1 MIINR
6 LILKNFGK
14 FQGKEI
20 ELKEGINI
28 LFGEN
33 ESGKSTIHVFLQSML
48 FGMKRGRG
56 KASKTDIYSRY
67 MPWEN
72 GNWYEGSMVFTCGE
86 RTFRLERGFGKFAKA
101 PILVCKTDGEMLS
114 VEHGDLDMLLGG
126 VTENV
131 YENTVSVGQAKSRT
145 EEGLLKEIRDY
156 LSEFQGTGD
165 FRFHPEQAVEILKK
179 RRKELEQKE
188 REALAEKEKQERE
201 SALKIHL
208 EEEEIENIQR
218 KLKEKLSGDASARE
232 VQERGKGK
240 IILLAILLL
249 VGAVLGVW
257 VWKSPIMAI
266 VLPLLLLGMYFGL
279 SYLLSQKRK
288 REQQAAK
295 KAKTEERRRLLK
307 ESLQE
312 RQMKL
317 ENLKEAA
324 AERKHDYDTIEKIR
338 KEIQAVSIAGAK
350 IKEAAGNLQKLTGQ
364 KLQDEISEIFAQI
377 TGGKYKRV
385 LLTENFEIY
394 LDTGEKYL
402 QLYQVSYGTAEQ
414 VYLALRLACGTILC
428 QEEELPL
435 ILDETFAMYDEKR
448 LIQALKYISQR
459 KSQVILFSSNKREI
473 QALEKA
479 GIPFSLSKLS

>member
-126 VTENV
+126 ITENV

-232 VQERGKGK
+232 VRERGKGK

-266 VLPLLLLGMYFGL
+266 VLSLLLFGMYFGL

-295 KAKTEERRRLLK
+295 KAKTEERRRFLK

-317 ENLKEAA
+317 ENLKEEA
-324 AERKHDYDTIEKIR
+324 AERKYDYDTIEKIR

-377 TGGKYKRV
+377 TEGKYKRV

-414 VYLALRLACGTILC
+414 IYLALRLACGTILC

>member
-126 VTENV
+126 ITENV

-232 VQERGKGK
+232 VRERGKGK

-266 VLPLLLLGMYFGL
+266 VLSLLLFGMYFGL

-338 KEIQAVSIAGAK
+338 KEIQAVSIAEAK

>member
-48 FGMKRGRG
+48 FGMKRGKG

-101 PILVCKTDGEMLS
+101 PTLVCETDGEMLS

-188 REALAEKEKQERE
+188 RKALAEKETQERE

-218 KLKEKLSGDASARE
+218 KLKEKLSGDASVRE
-232 VQERGKGK
+232 VRERGKGK

-249 VGAVLGVW
+249 AGAVLGVW
-257 VWKSPIMAI
+257 VWKNPIMAI

-288 REQQAAK
+288 RDQQAAK
-295 KAKTEERRRLLK
+295 KAKTEERRTLLK

-312 RQMKL
+312 RRMKL
-317 ENLKEAA
+317 ENLKEEA
-324 AERKHDYDTIEKIR
+324 AERKHNYDTIEKIR
-338 KEIQAVSIAGAK
+338 KEIQAVSIAEAK

-414 VYLALRLACGTILC
+414 VYLALRLACTTILC

-435 ILDETFAMYDEKR
+435 IFDETFAMYDEKR

>member
-126 VTENV
+126 ITENV

-232 VQERGKGK
+232 VRERGKGK

-317 ENLKEAA
+317 ENLKEEA

-414 VYLALRLACGTILC
+414 VYLALRLACSTILC

>member
-126 VTENV
+126 ITENV

-232 VQERGKGK
+232 VRERGKGK

-266 VLPLLLLGMYFGL
+266 VLPLLLFGMYFGL

-317 ENLKEAA
+317 ENLKEEA

-338 KEIQAVSIAGAK
+338 KEIQAVSIAEAK

-479 GIPFSLSKLS
+479 GIPFYLSKLS

>member
-126 VTENV
+126 ITENV

-317 ENLKEAA
+317 ENLKEEA

>member
-126 VTENV
+126 ITENV

-266 VLPLLLLGMYFGL
+266 VLPLLLFGMYFGL

-317 ENLKEAA
+317 ENLKEEA

>member
-28 LFGEN
+28 LLGEN

-56 KASKTDIYSRY
+56 KASKTDTYSRY

-72 GNWYEGSMVFTCGE
+72 GNWYEGSMVFTCGK
-86 RTFRLERGFGKFAKA
+86 RKFRLERGFGKFAKV
-101 PILVCKTDGEMLS
+101 PTLICETDGEMLS

-131 YENTVSVGQAKSRT
+131 YENTVSIGQAKSRT

-188 REALAEKEKQERE
+188 REILLEKEKLEWE
-201 SALKIHL
+201 IISKIHH
-208 EEEEIENIQR
+208 EEEEIENVRR
-218 KLKEKLSGDASARE
+218 KLKERSTGE
-232 VQERGKGK
+232 VPVKEERNTGKGRFF
-240 IILLAILLL
+240 LLAALLAA
-249 VGAVLGVW
+249 GAALGTL
-257 VWKSPIMAI
+257 VWKSMIMAI
-266 VLPLLLLGMYFGL
+266 VLPLLLYMLYSGL
-279 SYLLSQKRK
+279 SKLLLQKK
-288 REQQAAK
+288 QQKQRTEK
-295 KAKTEERRRLLK
+295 KVKTEERRKILA

-312 RQMKL
+312 RQMKI
-317 ENLKEAA
+317 ENLKEEA
-324 AERKHDYDTIEKIR
+324 AERKSDYVQVERIR
-338 KEIQAVSIAGAK
+338 KEIQAVSIAEAK
-350 IKEAAGNLQKLTGQ
+350 IKEAAGNLQKFTGQ

-394 LDTGEKYL
+394 LDTGEKRL

-414 VYLALRLACGTILC
+414 VYLALRLACGEILC

-435 ILDETFAMYDEKR
+435 VLDETFAMYDEKR

-479 GIPFSLSKLS
+479 GIPFVVSKL

>member
-101 PILVCKTDGEMLS
+101 PTLVCETDGEMLS

-232 VQERGKGK
+232 VRERGKGK

-266 VLPLLLLGMYFGL
+266 VLPLLLFGMHFGL

-288 REQQAAK
+288 REQQVAK

-317 ENLKEAA
+317 ENLKEEA

-377 TGGKYKRV
+377 TEGKYKRV

>member
-101 PILVCKTDGEMLS
+101 PTLVCETDGEMLS

-257 VWKSPIMAI
+257 V
-266 VLPLLLLGMYFGL
+266 G
-279 SYLLSQKRK
+279 
-288 REQQAAK
+288 
-295 KAKTEERRRLLK
+295 KAR
-307 ESLQE
+307 
-312 RQMKL
+312 
-317 ENLKEAA
+317 
-324 AERKHDYDTIEKIR
+324 
-338 KEIQAVSIAGAK
+338 
-350 IKEAAGNLQKLTGQ
+350 
-364 KLQDEISEIFAQI
+364 
-377 TGGKYKRV
+377 
-385 LLTENFEIY
+385 
-394 LDTGEKYL
+394 
-402 QLYQVSYGTAEQ
+402 
-414 VYLALRLACGTILC
+414 
-428 QEEELPL
+428 
-435 ILDETFAMYDEKR
+435 
-448 LIQALKYISQR
+448 
-459 KSQVILFSSNKREI
+459 
-473 QALEKA
+473 
-479 GIPFSLSKLS
+479 

>member
-126 VTENV
+126 ITENV

-338 KEIQAVSIAGAK
+338 KEIQAVSIAEAK
-350 IKEAAGNLQKLTGQ
+350 IKEAAGNLQKLKGQ

>member
-48 FGMKRGRG
+48 FGMKRGKG

-101 PILVCKTDGEMLS
+101 PTLVCETDGEMLS

-188 REALAEKEKQERE
+188 RKALAEKETQERE

-218 KLKEKLSGDASARE
+218 KLKEKLSGNASVRE
-232 VQERGKGK
+232 VRERGKGK

-249 VGAVLGVW
+249 AGAVLGVW
-257 VWKSPIMAI
+257 VWKTPIMAI

-288 REQQAAK
+288 RDQQAAK
-295 KAKTEERRRLLK
+295 KAKTEERRTLLK

-312 RQMKL
+312 RRMKL
-317 ENLKEAA
+317 ENLKEEA
-324 AERKHDYDTIEKIR
+324 AERKHNYDTIEKIR
-338 KEIQAVSIAGAK
+338 KEIQAVSIAEAK

-414 VYLALRLACGTILC
+414 VYLALRLACTTILC

-435 ILDETFAMYDEKR
+435 IFDETFAMYDEKR

>member
-101 PILVCKTDGEMLS
+101 PTLVCETDGEMLS

-266 VLPLLLLGMYFGL
+266 VLPLLLFGMYFGL

-317 ENLKEAA
+317 ENLKEEA

-377 TGGKYKRV
+377 TEGKYKRV

-479 GIPFSLSKLS
+479 GIPFYLSKLS

>member
-28 LFGEN
+28 LLGEN

-56 KASKTDIYSRY
+56 KASKTDTYSRY

-72 GNWYEGSMVFTCGE
+72 GNWYEGSMVFTCGK
-86 RTFRLERGFGKFAKA
+86 RKFRLERGFGKFAKV
-101 PILVCKTDGEMLS
+101 PTLICETDGEMLS

-131 YENTVSVGQAKSRT
+131 YENTVSIGQAKSRT

-188 REALAEKEKQERE
+188 REILLEKEKLEWE
-201 SALKIHL
+201 IISKIHH
-208 EEEEIENIQR
+208 EEEEIENVRR
-218 KLKEKLSGDASARE
+218 KLKERSTGE
-232 VQERGKGK
+232 VPVKEERNTGKGRFF
-240 IILLAILLL
+240 LLAALLAA
-249 VGAVLGVW
+249 GAALGTL
-257 VWKSPIMAI
+257 VWKSMIMAI
-266 VLPLLLLGMYFGL
+266 VLPLLLYMLYSGL
-279 SYLLSQKRK
+279 SKLLLQKK
-288 REQQAAK
+288 QQKQRTEK
-295 KAKTEERRRLLK
+295 KVKTEERRKILA

-312 RQMKL
+312 RQMKI
-317 ENLKEAA
+317 ENLKEEA
-324 AERKHDYDTIEKIR
+324 AERKSDYVQVERIR
-338 KEIQAVSIAGAK
+338 KEIQAVSIAEAK
-350 IKEAAGNLQKLTGQ
+350 IKEAAGNLQKFTGQ

-394 LDTGEKYL
+394 LDTGEKRL

-414 VYLALRLACGTILC
+414 VYLALRLACGEILC
-428 QEEELPL
+428 QEEDIPL
-435 ILDETFAMYDEKR
+435 VLDETFAMYDEKR

-459 KSQVILFSSNKREI
+459 KSQVLLFSSNKREI

-479 GIPFSLSKLS
+479 GIPFSLVRL

>member
-101 PILVCKTDGEMLS
+101 PTLVCETDGEMLS

-126 VTENV
+126 ITENV

-266 VLPLLLLGMYFGL
+266 VLSLLLLGMYFGL

-317 ENLKEAA
+317 ENLKEEA

-338 KEIQAVSIAGAK
+338 KEIQAVSIAEAK

>member
-101 PILVCKTDGEMLS
+101 PTLVCETDGEMLS

-232 VQERGKGK
+232 VRERGKGK

-266 VLPLLLLGMYFGL
+266 VLPLLLFGMYFGL

-317 ENLKEAA
+317 ENLKEEA

-377 TGGKYKRV
+377 TEGKYKRV

-414 VYLALRLACGTILC
+414 IYLALRLACGTILC

-479 GIPFSLSKLS
+479 GIPFYLSKLS

>member
-14 FQGKEI
+14 FQRKEI

-48 FGMKRGRG
+48 FGMKRGKG

-101 PILVCKTDGEMLS
+101 PTLVCETDGEMLS

-188 REALAEKEKQERE
+188 RKALAEKETQERE

-218 KLKEKLSGDASARE
+218 KLKEKLSGDASVRE
-232 VQERGKGK
+232 VRERGKGK

-249 VGAVLGVW
+249 AGAVLGVW
-257 VWKSPIMAI
+257 VWKNPIMAI

-288 REQQAAK
+288 RDQQAAK
-295 KAKTEERRRLLK
+295 KAKTEERRTLLK

-312 RQMKL
+312 RRMKL
-317 ENLKEAA
+317 ENLKEEA
-324 AERKHDYDTIEKIR
+324 AERKHNYDTIEKIR
-338 KEIQAVSIAGAK
+338 KEIQAVSIAEAK
-350 IKEAAGNLQKLTGQ
+350 IKEAAGNLQKL
-364 KLQDEISEIFAQI
+364 
-377 TGGKYKRV
+377 RV

-414 VYLALRLACGTILC
+414 VYLALRLACTTILC

-435 ILDETFAMYDEKR
+435 IFDETFAMYDEKR

>member
-20 ELKEGINI
+20 ALKEGINI

-33 ESGKSTIHVFLQSML
+33 ESGKSTVHVFLQSML

-56 KASKTDIYSRY
+56 KASKTDTYSRY

-72 GNWYEGSMVFTCGE
+72 GSWYEGSMMFTCGD
-86 RTFRLERGFGKFAKA
+86 RRFRLDRGFGKFAKE
-101 PILVCKTDGEMLS
+101 PSLICETDGEMLS

-126 VTENV
+126 VTENI
-131 YENTVSVGQAKSRT
+131 YENTVSIGQAKSRT
-145 EEGLLKEIRDY
+145 EEGLLTEIRDY
-156 LSEFQGTGD
+156 LSKFQGTGD

-188 REALAEKEKQERE
+188 KDILLEKEKLERE
-201 SALKIHL
+201 IALKIRH

-218 KLKEKLSGDASARE
+218 KLKEKPSGEASVKEVRE
-232 VQERGKGK
+232 NGKGK
-240 IILLAILLL
+240 ILLFAALFVTGAALGALVWKNMLMAIL
-249 VGAVLGVW
+249 
-257 VWKSPIMAI
+257 
-266 VLPLLLLGMYFGL
+266 LPLLLCGAYFEV
-279 SYLLSQKRK
+279 SRLLLQKK
-288 REQQAAK
+288 KQEQRTEK
-295 KAKTEERRRLLK
+295 KVKTEERKKLLT

-317 ENLKEAA
+317 ENLKEEAV
-324 AERKHDYDTIEKIR
+324 ERKNDYTEIEKVR
-338 KEIQAVSIAGAK
+338 REIKAVSVAEAK

-414 VYLALRLACGTILC
+414 VYLALRLACGEILC

-479 GIPFSLSKLS
+479 GIPFAVSKL

>member
-101 PILVCKTDGEMLS
+101 PTLVCETDGEMLS

-232 VQERGKGK
+232 VRERGKGK

-266 VLPLLLLGMYFGL
+266 VLPLLLFGMYFGL

-317 ENLKEAA
+317 ENLKEEA

>member
-126 VTENV
+126 ITENV

-266 VLPLLLLGMYFGL
+266 VLPLLLFGMYFGL

>member
-28 LFGEN
+28 LFGKN

-126 VTENV
+126 ITENV

-232 VQERGKGK
+232 VRERGKGK

-266 VLPLLLLGMYFGL
+266 VLPLLLFGMYFGL

>member
-101 PILVCKTDGEMLS
+101 PTLVCETDGEILS

-126 VTENV
+126 VTENI
-131 YENTVSVGQAKSRT
+131 YENTVSIGQAKSRT
-145 EEGLLKEIRDY
+145 EEGLLTEIRDY
-156 LSEFQGTGD
+156 LSKFQGTGD
-165 FRFHPEQAVEILKK
+165 FRFHSEQAVEILKK

-188 REALAEKEKQERE
+188 KDILLEKEKLERE
-201 SALKIHL
+201 IALKIRH

-218 KLKEKLSGDASARE
+218 KLKEKPSGDAPVRE
-232 VQERGKGK
+232 VRENGKGK
-240 IILLAILLL
+240 SLLFAALFITGAALGALVWKNLLMAIL
-249 VGAVLGVW
+249 
-257 VWKSPIMAI
+257 
-266 VLPLLLLGMYFGL
+266 LPLLLCGAYFEV
-279 SYLLSQKRK
+279 YRLLLQKK
-288 REQQAAK
+288 KQEQRTEK
-295 KAKTEERRRLLK
+295 KVKTEERKRLLT

-317 ENLKEAA
+317 ENLKEEAV
-324 AERKHDYDTIEKIR
+324 ERRNDYTEIEKIR
-338 KEIQAVSIAGAK
+338 REIKAVSIAEAK

-364 KLQDEISEIFAQI
+364 KLQDEISEIFTQI

-402 QLYQVSYGTAEQ
+402 QLYQVSYGTVEQ
-414 VYLALRLACGTILC
+414 VYLALRLACGEILC

-435 ILDETFAMYDEKR
+435 VLDETFAMYDEKR

-479 GIPFSLSKLS
+479 RIPFAVSKL

>member
-126 VTENV
+126 ITENV

-232 VQERGKGK
+232 VRERGKGK

-266 VLPLLLLGMYFGL
+266 VLSLLLFGMYFGL

-317 ENLKEAA
+317 ENLKEEA

-377 TGGKYKRV
+377 TEGKYKRV

>member
-48 FGMKRGRG
+48 FGMKRGKG

-101 PILVCKTDGEMLS
+101 PTLVCETDGEMLS

-188 REALAEKEKQERE
+188 RKALAEKETQERE

-218 KLKEKLSGDASARE
+218 KLKEKLSGDASVRE
-232 VQERGKGK
+232 VRERGKGK

-249 VGAVLGVW
+249 AGAVLGVW
-257 VWKSPIMAI
+257 VWKTPIMAI

-288 REQQAAK
+288 RDQQAAK
-295 KAKTEERRRLLK
+295 KAKTEERRTLLK

-312 RQMKL
+312 RRMKL
-317 ENLKEAA
+317 ENLKEEA
-324 AERKHDYDTIEKIR
+324 AERKHNYDTIEKIR
-338 KEIQAVSIAGAK
+338 KEIQAVSIAEAK

-414 VYLALRLACGTILC
+414 VYLALRLACTTILC

-435 ILDETFAMYDEKR
+435 IFDETFAMYDEKR

>member
-101 PILVCKTDGEMLS
+101 PTLVCETDGEMLS

-232 VQERGKGK
+232 VRERGKGK

-257 VWKSPIMAI
+257 GWKSPIMAI
-266 VLPLLLLGMYFGL
+266 VLPLLLFGMHFGL

-317 ENLKEAA
+317 ENLKEEA

-377 TGGKYKRV
+377 TEGKYKRV

>member
-101 PILVCKTDGEMLS
+101 PTLVCETDGEMLS

-232 VQERGKGK
+232 VRERGKGK

-317 ENLKEAA
+317 ENLKEEA

>member
-101 PILVCKTDGEMLS
+101 PTLVCETDGEMLS

-232 VQERGKGK
+232 VREREKGK

-317 ENLKEAA
+317 ENLKEEA

-338 KEIQAVSIAGAK
+338 KEIQAVSIAEAK

-473 QALEKA
+473 QVLEKA

>member
-48 FGMKRGRG
+48 FGMKRGKG

-101 PILVCKTDGEMLS
+101 PTLVCETDGEMLS

-188 REALAEKEKQERE
+188 RKALAEKETQERE

-218 KLKEKLSGDASARE
+218 KLKEKLSGDASVRE
-232 VQERGKGK
+232 VRERGKGK

-249 VGAVLGVW
+249 AGAVLGVW
-257 VWKSPIMAI
+257 VWKTPIMAI

-288 REQQAAK
+288 RDQQAAK
-295 KAKTEERRRLLK
+295 KAKTEERRTLLK

-312 RQMKL
+312 RRMKL
-317 ENLKEAA
+317 ENLKEEA
-324 AERKHDYDTIEKIR
+324 AERKHNYDTIEKMR
-338 KEIQAVSIAGAK
+338 KEIQAVSIAEAK

-414 VYLALRLACGTILC
+414 VYLALRLACTTILC

-435 ILDETFAMYDEKR
+435 IFDETFAMYDEKR

>member
-33 ESGKSTIHVFLQSML
+33 ESGKSTIHAFLQSML

-126 VTENV
+126 ITENV

-232 VQERGKGK
+232 VRERGKGK

-266 VLPLLLLGMYFGL
+266 VLPLLLFGMYFGL

-317 ENLKEAA
+317 ENLKEEA

>member
-126 VTENV
+126 ITENV

-232 VQERGKGK
+232 VRERGKGK

-317 ENLKEAA
+317 ENLKEVA

-338 KEIQAVSIAGAK
+338 KEIQAVSIAEAK

>member
-28 LFGEN
+28 LFGKN

-126 VTENV
+126 ITENV

-232 VQERGKGK
+232 VRERGKGK

-266 VLPLLLLGMYFGL
+266 VLPLLLFGMYFGL

-317 ENLKEAA
+317 ENLKEEA

-377 TGGKYKRV
+377 TEGKYKRV

>member
-48 FGMKRGRG
+48 FGMKRGKG

-101 PILVCKTDGEMLS
+101 PTLVCETDGEMLS

-188 REALAEKEKQERE
+188 RKALAEKETQERE

-218 KLKEKLSGDASARE
+218 KLKEKLSGDASVRE
-232 VQERGKGK
+232 VRERGKGK

-249 VGAVLGVW
+249 AGAVLGVW
-257 VWKSPIMAI
+257 VWKTPIMAI

-288 REQQAAK
+288 RDQQAAK
-295 KAKTEERRRLLK
+295 KAKTEERRTFLK

-312 RQMKL
+312 RRMKL
-317 ENLKEAA
+317 ENLKEEA
-324 AERKHDYDTIEKIR
+324 AERKHNYDTIEKIR
-338 KEIQAVSIAGAK
+338 KEIQAVSIAEAK

-414 VYLALRLACGTILC
+414 VYLALRLACTTILC

-435 ILDETFAMYDEKR
+435 IFDETFAMYDEKR

>member
-126 VTENV
+126 ITENV

-179 RRKELEQKE
+179 HRKELEQKE

-232 VQERGKGK
+232 VRERGKGK

-266 VLPLLLLGMYFGL
+266 VLPLLLFGMYFGL

-317 ENLKEAA
+317 ENLKEEA

-364 KLQDEISEIFAQI
+364 KLQDKISEIFAQI

-435 ILDETFAMYDEKR
+435 ILDETLAMYDEKR

>member
-126 VTENV
+126 ITENV

-317 ENLKEAA
+317 ENLKAA

-338 KEIQAVSIAGAK
+338 KEIQAVSIAEAK

>member
-126 VTENV
+126 ITENV

-232 VQERGKGK
+232 VRERGKGK
-240 IILLAILLL
+240 IILLAILPL

-266 VLPLLLLGMYFGL
+266 VLPLLLFGMYFGL

-317 ENLKEAA
+317 ENLKEEA

-414 VYLALRLACGTILC
+414 IYLALRLACGTILC

-435 ILDETFAMYDEKR
+435 ILDETLAMYDEKR

-479 GIPFSLSKLS
+479 GIPFYLSKLS

>member
-126 VTENV
+126 ITENV

-232 VQERGKGK
+232 VRERGKGK

-266 VLPLLLLGMYFGL
+266 VLPLLLFGMYFGL

-295 KAKTEERRRLLK
+295 KAKTEERRRFLK

-317 ENLKEAA
+317 ENLKEEA

-377 TGGKYKRV
+377 TEGKYKRV

>member
-48 FGMKRGRG
+48 FGMKRGKG

-101 PILVCKTDGEMLS
+101 PTLVCETDGEMLS

-188 REALAEKEKQERE
+188 RKALAEKETQERE

-218 KLKEKLSGDASARE
+218 KLKEKLSGDASVRE
-232 VQERGKGK
+232 VRERGKGK

-249 VGAVLGVW
+249 AGAVLGVW
-257 VWKSPIMAI
+257 VWKNPIMAI

-288 REQQAAK
+288 RDQQAAK
-295 KAKTEERRRLLK
+295 KAKTEERRTLLK

-312 RQMKL
+312 RRMKL
-317 ENLKEAA
+317 ENLKEEA
-324 AERKHDYDTIEKIR
+324 AERKHNYDTIEKIR
-338 KEIQAVSIAGAK
+338 KEIQAVSIAEAK

-414 VYLALRLACGTILC
+414 VYLALRLACTTILC

-435 ILDETFAMYDEKR
+435 IFDEIFAMYDEKR

>member
-126 VTENV
+126 ITENV

-266 VLPLLLLGMYFGL
+266 VLPLLLFGMYFGL

-338 KEIQAVSIAGAK
+338 KEIQAVSIAEAK

-479 GIPFSLSKLS
+479 GIPFYLSKLS